1 MQKIQLRFVPAAL
14 LALTGLAYAA
24 PPSVDGSPPVLPPNT
39 PARCSQVMLKEPA
52 MKARI
57 AAGNCLARESLKLVP
72 VTEANLETANALA
85 TAVAPAMALFDNVI
99 AQGDPYYSMLAE
111 DAKRDVYEGM
121 AVRLRRAVQPDDE
134 VASIEADMLVANWL
148 DNVALSTV
156 RITEL
161 AENDPDAANRDPV
174 ISAITQRATTE
185 EATQISTRSPRR

>member
-1 MQKIQLRFVPAAL
+1 MQKIQLRLVPAAL

-39 PARCSQVMLKEPA
+39 PARCSQLMLKSPA

-72 VTEANLETANALA
+72 VTEVNLETANALA
-85 TAVAPAMALFDNVI
+85 TAVAPAIALFDNVI

-121 AVRLRRAVQPDDE
+121 AVRLRRAVQPGDE
-134 VASIEADMLVANWL
+134 VASIEANMLVSNWL
-148 DNVALSTV
+148 DNMALSTV
-156 RITEL
+156 QITAL
-161 AENDPDAANRDPV
+161 AEQHPDAANADPV
-174 ISAITQRATTE
+174 ITAITDRAARE
-185 EATQISTRSPRR
+185 EATQVSRR

>member
-1 MQKIQLRFVPAAL
+1 MQKIQLRLVPAAL

-39 PARCSQVMLKEPA
+39 PARCSQLMLKEPA

-57 AAGNCLARESLKLVP
+57 ATGNCLARESLKLVP

-85 TAVAPAMALFDNVI
+85 TAVAPAIALFDNVI

-121 AVRLRRAVQPDDE
+121 AVRLRRAVPPGDE
-134 VASIEADMLVANWL
+134 VASIEANMLVSNWL
-148 DNVALSTV
+148 DNIALSTV
-156 RITEL
+156 EITAL
-161 AENDPDAANRDPV
+161 AEKYPDAANADPV
-174 ISAITQRATTE
+174 ITAITDRAARE
-185 EATQISTRSPRR
+185 EATQVSRR